1 MNKKIL
7 MLAVVALFAIAL
19 APLASNA
26 LTVSPPIVELDL
38 NKGDVVSQNV
48 KIMNDASTDVTYY
61 LAIQRFIAAPSGDG
75 APEFIEENASIGLAS
90 WMELPFDRITIKA
103 KDTAEV
109 PVVIR
114 VPQNAS
120 PGGHYAALFIGT
132 EPPTAEGSQVGLTQR
147 VGSLFLVRIAGQV
160 KESATI
166 TQFKT
171 DAKSYSSL
179 PVKFTTIIDN
189 IGNVHIKPVGNII
202 IRNLFGRKAAVV
214 PFNDK
219 GGNILP
225 DSDRVFESVWTK
237 TYENVPK
244 ATTFWAKYQEQKDNF
259 AFGKYTAELN
269 VSYGTDKGLKQVTSF
284 WVFPVYVIVV
294 QLIFWIIIILILIFA
309 FRKYNDWL
317 ITRYELGKI
326 QKRKK

>member
-1 MNKKIL
+1 MKKL
-7 MLAVVALFAIAL
+7 VLLAVLAVFAIAL

-26 LTVSPPIVELDL
+26 LTISPPIVELDL

-48 KIMNDASTDVTYY
+48 KIMNDSGADVTYY
-61 LAIQRFIAAPSGDG
+61 LAVQRFIAAPSGDG

-90 WMELPFDRITIKA
+90 WMELPFSKITVKA
-103 KDTAEV
+103 RETLEV
-109 PVVIR
+109 PVVVR
-114 VPQNAS
+114 VPNNAS
-120 PGGHYAALFIGT
+120 PGGNYAALFIGT

-147 VGSLFLVRIAGQV
+147 IGTLFLVRIAGQV
-160 KESATI
+160 RESATV

-179 PVKFTTIIDN
+179 PVKFSATIDN
-189 IGNVHIKPVGNII
+189 IGNVHIKPAGNIV
-202 IRNLFGRKAAVV
+202 IRNMFGRKAAVV

-225 DSDRVFESVWTK
+225 DSDRTFDSVWTK
-237 TYENVPK
+237 TYEELPK

-269 VSYGTDKGLKQVTSF
+269 AAYGSNKALKQVTSF
-284 WVFPVYVIVV
+284 WVFPVYVIIV
-294 QLIFWIIIILILIFA
+294 QLIFWIIIILILVFA